1 MHGVWRDCCGAWH
14 RARAAVARPA
24 GRAARHIHRAACAC
38 PAAVLRGGL
47 LGGALTLPPLPP
59 APVPAIET
67 PEALLPAGPVGLP
80 WGGGFVTVGDPGEP
94 GAPGEPGGPLPVPEP
109 GTLTILGAGVVLLLL
124 VRRCGRTPN

>member
-1 MHGVWRDCCGAWH
+1 MHGFWRDCCGAWH

-24 GRAARHIHRAACAC
+24 GAVVRHIHRTACAC

-80 WGGGFVTVGDPGEP
+80 WGGYGGFVAVGEPGEP
-94 GAPGEPGGPLPVPEP
+94 SAPGEPLPVPEP

-124 VRRCGRTPN
+124 VRRRRRTPN